1 MAYKLGGTG
10 SNTSPGTFSQ
20 RVSTQWN
27 RFAEGQKLFN
37 KKPVISDRT
46 KQYFSNFASGTKV
59 YGPASAARNLI
70 RGIGSTLSSAAS
82 YAASKASKK

>member
-46 KQYFSNFASGTKV
+46 RQGISNFISSDKT
-59 YGPASAARNLI
+59 YGPASGIKNVLKKGWGAIKKAATFSSML
-70 RGIGSTLSSAAS
+70 GS
-82 YAASKASKK
+82 K